1 MRSPHSIGSG
11 QPVGCGKGT
20 YLFLIVSFRPPQDG
34 QYPANKEPN
43 VLRIPASFGAWSSD
57 DELDKVDT

>member
-1 MRSPHSIGSG
+1 M
-11 QPVGCGKGT
+11 GCGKGT
-20 YLFLIVSFRPPQDG
+20 YIFLMVSFRPPQDG

-57 DELDKVDT
+57 DELDKLDT